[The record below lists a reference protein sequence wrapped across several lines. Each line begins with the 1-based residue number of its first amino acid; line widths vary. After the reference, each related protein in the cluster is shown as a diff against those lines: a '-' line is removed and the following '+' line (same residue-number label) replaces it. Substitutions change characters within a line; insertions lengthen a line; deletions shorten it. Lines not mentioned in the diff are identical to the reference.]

1 LKIAHLGSFQGN
13 IGDQLSHYSFRRWFQ
28 DLVPKPII
36 WQSIEIRD
44 TFRGLGSVR
53 QQLNAASSASALVVI
68 GGGNFWELW
77 PRNSR
82 TGTTIDVTTSEL
94 RALGKPVFF
103 NSLGIDSGQ
112 GISING
118 RNFPSHLKELLEDEN
133 FFVTVRNDGALQ
145 NLEDAFGWRA
155 ELKCLPDHGFFA
167 FDAPAGSP
175 GSSEA
180 EVAINLASDM
190 PQTRFAN
197 SSLQAQL
204 AAIAEGIL
212 SLDEMGVKNFTI
224 VPHIWKDLEVALEL
238 LRCLPDRIARENVQV
253 AGLTTGLGNSPISKF
268 EPYRR
273 SSLVI
278 ATRFHANVAALA
290 NGKKLLPL
298 VNYPQI
304 FRLLE
309 NLPTPWTFSRL
320 DSKHLGN
327 WSRSMVEA
335 AQASDETYQTFTGK
349 VMGSLRADRH
359 QIATELISWLKI
371 HGLGSK

>member
-1 LKIAHLGSFQGN
+1 MKIAHLGSFQGN

-36 WQSIEIRD
+36 WESIEIRD

-53 QQLNAASSASALVVI
+53 QQLNAASSASDLVVI

-77 PRNSR
+77 PENSR
-82 TGTTIDVTTSEL
+82 TGTTIDVTISEL

-118 RNFPSHLKELLEDEN
+118 RNFRSHLEELLEDEN

-167 FDAPAGSP
+167 FDARAGSL
-175 GSSEA
+175 GVSEA

-190 PQTRFAN
+190 SQIRFVN

-253 AGLTTGLGNSPISKF
+253 AGLKTGLGNSPISKF

-273 SSLVI
+273 SSLVV

-304 FRLLE
+304 VRLLE
-309 NLPTPWTFSRL
+309 NLPNPWAFSRL
-320 DSKHLGN
+320 DSNHLGN
-327 WSRSMVEA
+327 WPRLMVEA
-335 AQASDETYQTFTGK
+335 AQASEEAYQTFSTK
-349 VMGSLRADRH
+349 VMDSLRADRQ
-359 QIATELISWLKI
+359 QIARDLTSWLEI
-371 HGLGSK
+371 HGLGSQ

>member
-1 LKIAHLGSFQGN
+1 M
-13 IGDQLSHYSFRRWFQ
+13 
-28 DLVPKPII
+28 
-36 WQSIEIRD
+36 
-44 TFRGLGSVR
+44 R
-53 QQLNAASSASALVVI
+53 QQLNAASSASDLIVI

-112 GISING
+112 GISKNA
-118 RNFPSHLKELLEDEN
+118 RNFPSYLEELLEEEK

-145 NLEDAFGWRA
+145 NLEDAFDWRA
-155 ELKCLPDHGFFA
+155 ELKCIPDHGFFA
-167 FDAPAGSP
+167 FDGSASSP
-175 GSSEA
+175 GVSET

-190 PQTRFAN
+190 SQIRFAK

-204 AAIAEGIL
+204 AVISEGIL

-238 LRCLPDRIARENVQV
+238 LKCLPDRIARENVQV
-253 AGLTTGLGNSPISKF
+253 AALRTGLGSSPVSNF

-290 NGKKLLPL
+290 NGKKLLPI

-304 FRLLE
+304 SGLLE
-309 NLPTPWTFSRL
+309 NLPTPWAFPRL
-320 DSKHLGN
+320 DSKYLGN

-335 AQASDETYQTFTGK
+335 AQASNETYQTYSTT
-349 VMGSLRADRH
+349 VMGSLRADRE
-359 QIATELISWLKI
+359 QVARELISWFEI
-371 HGLGSK
+371 HGVGSQ